1 MGFAPTPEV
10 GEIQSWVRFSEI
22 PETLKSRDKAV
33 LYCITSHWT
42 EGIRNYLMKLL
53 RFHELV
59 TSLGIATWTQDRL
72 V

>member
-1 MGFAPTPEV
+1 MGFAPTPKIE
-10 GEIQSWVRFSEI
+10 ETQSWVRFSEI

-33 LYCITSHWT
+33 LYCIISHWT

-59 TSLGIATWTQDRL
+59 TSLGIATRAQHRL

>member
-1 MGFAPTPEV
+1 MGFAPTPKTE
-10 GEIQSWVRFSEI
+10 EIRFWVRFSEI

-33 LYCITSHWT
+33 LYCIISHWT

-59 TSLGIATWTQDRL
+59 TSLGIST
-72 V
+72 

>member
-1 MGFAPTPEV
+1 VGFAPTPKVE
-10 GEIQSWVRFSEI
+10 EIQSWVRFSEI

-33 LYCITSHWT
+33 LYCIISHWT

-59 TSLGIATWTQDRL
+59 TSLGISTWAQDRL

>member
-1 MGFAPTPEV
+1 VGFAPTPKA
-10 GEIQSWVRFSEI
+10 GEIQLWVRYSEI
-22 PETLKSRDKAV
+22 PETLKSRDNAA
-33 LYCITSHWT
+33 LCCIISHWT

-59 TSLGIATWTQDRL
+59 TSLGISTWAQDQL